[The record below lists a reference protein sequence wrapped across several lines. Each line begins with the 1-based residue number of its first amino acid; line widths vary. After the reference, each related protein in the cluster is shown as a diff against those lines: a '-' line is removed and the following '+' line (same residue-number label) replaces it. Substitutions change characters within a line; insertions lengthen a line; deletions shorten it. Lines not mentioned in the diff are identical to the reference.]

1 MIKLLI
7 FAMRFPPEHVGT
19 ARYAAILASGLAERG
34 VKVMV
39 LAPNYAAEHPED
51 GQLPY
56 NVRRIRRG
64 QHRFVPLRYIVARSA
79 LKRALNEFQPD
90 VLWATNGMAT
100 RVAGSMESQLQV
112 PFIGTLHGTDMAT
125 RLPGRTPR
133 TWIESL
139 FQKRFYKGAGRLCT
153 VSRFTYDLGLSKGLD
168 GDKMQ
173 VMYSGIE
180 LLEGLEERR
189 QKAGAQHPE
198 LAGRR
203 IVLTVG
209 RLVKQKGHRNLIEA
223 MRQVAAT
230 HPDVLHIIVGDGPE
244 RARLSD
250 QVGQLGL
257 SDNVRLVGY
266 ITEEQLEAYYALATV
281 FALTSHEVDSYV
293 EGLGLVFIEAAVR
306 GLVAVGSHHG
316 GIPEAIADGETGF
329 LVDPH
334 QPEEIGRKLCSLFDD
349 DQLRARM
356 GAAARRHVAERFS
369 LTGMMDKCCDILQ
382 EVTL

>member
-1 MIKLLI
+1 VIKLLI

-51 GQLPY
+51 RELSY
-56 NVRRIRRG
+56 AVRRISRG
-64 QHRFVPLRYIVARSA
+64 QHRFVPLRYLVARNA
-79 LKRALNEFQPD
+79 LKRALSEFQPD
-90 VLWATNGMAT
+90 VLWATNGMAV
-100 RVAGSMESQLQV
+100 RVAGSMKNQLQV
-112 PFIGTLHGTDMAT
+112 PLIGNLNGTDMAT

-133 TWIESL
+133 TWIESVP
-139 FQKRFYKGAGRLCT
+139 QRRFYKGADRLCT
-153 VSRFTYDLGLSKGLD
+153 ISRFTYDLALSKGLD
-168 GDKMQ
+168 SDKIQ
-173 VMYSGIE
+173 VLYPSVEVPDDLKGK
-180 LLEGLEERR
+180 RR
-189 QKAGAQHPE
+189 KASTQHPE
-198 LAGRR
+198 LADRR

-209 RLVKQKGHRNLIEA
+209 RLVKQKGHRNLLEA

-244 RARLSD
+244 KKGLAD
-250 QVGQLGL
+250 QVEQLGL

-266 ITEEQLEAYYALATV
+266 ITEEELESYYALATV
-281 FALTSHEVDSYV
+281 FALTSHEVNFYV
-293 EGLGLVFIEAAVR
+293 EGLGLVFIEAAAR
-306 GLVAVGSHHG
+306 GLVAVGSSHG

-349 DQLRARM
+349 DQLRVRM
-356 GAAARRHVAERFS
+356 GAAAQRHVAERFS

-382 EVTL
+382 EVTA